1 MSDLHLRPPIEIVP
15 PERVTPEWITQ
26 ALRQRG
32 VDAVVERATM
42 ESVGTGQVAEARRF
56 HLTYRGVPSPQA
68 PASLVGKFPST
79 DAVAVETGKKMK
91 LYRAEVMFYRELAHR
106 ARIRTPF
113 PYVAEISED
122 DDFVLLFEDLA
133 PATVG
138 DQMRGCTVDEAR
150 RALAEASMLH
160 AAFWNDQELAKHP
173 WLSIP
178 PGAQGLYTTELIE
191 SSWAYFKKTY
201 PGALE
206 PEVAHVCEKYVRNH
220 AWWNRPRQPPKVFS
234 HNDFRPDNMMFPP
247 DGGRIAV
254 VDWQTSSFLGT
265 GMDPAYFLGAV
276 FPREVRRAHE
286 RELLRG
292 YHDDLLRYGVSGYDF
307 DHLMNDYRHY
317 SFAQLA
323 VAIAAT
329 VIVKR
334 TERGDR
340 LFIHMITGAAHQAL
354 DNRALDLFPE

>member
-1 MSDLHLRPPIEIVP
+1 MSHREIVA
-15 PERVTPEWITQ
+15 PEGVTPSWITE
-26 ALRQRG
+26 ALRG
-32 VDAVVERATM
+32 AGIDAVVDHVTM

-56 HLTYRGVPSPQA
+56 RVTYRGTPPPDA
-68 PASLVGKFPST
+68 PLSFVGKFPST
-79 DAVAVETGKKMK
+79 DSVAVETGKTMN
-91 LYRAEVMFYRELAHR
+91 LYRAEVMFYRMLAAR

-113 PYVAEISED
+113 AYVAEISDD

-133 PATVG
+133 PSQVG

-150 RALAEASMLH
+150 RALAEAAMLH
-160 AAFWNDQELAKHP
+160 AAFWNDAELVQQP

-178 PGAQGLYTTELIE
+178 KGAQGLYTTELIE
-191 SSWAYFKKTY
+191 SSWDHFKKTY
-201 PGALE
+201 PGALA
-206 PEVAHVCEKYVRNH
+206 PEVVDVCEKYVRNH
-220 AWWNRPRQPPKVFS
+220 AYWNRPRPLPKCFS

-247 DGGRIAV
+247 DGGRIAI
-254 VDWQTSSFLGT
+254 VDWQTSSFLGS
-265 GMDPAYFLGAV
+265 GMDPAYFLGAI
-276 FPREVRRAHE
+276 FPRELRRAHE
-286 RELLRG
+286 PELLRG
-292 YHDDLLRYGVSGYDF
+292 YHADLVAYGVEDYDF

-340 LFIHMITGAAHQAL
+340 LFIHMITGAAQQAL
-354 DNRALDLFPE
+354 DNDAPDLLPD